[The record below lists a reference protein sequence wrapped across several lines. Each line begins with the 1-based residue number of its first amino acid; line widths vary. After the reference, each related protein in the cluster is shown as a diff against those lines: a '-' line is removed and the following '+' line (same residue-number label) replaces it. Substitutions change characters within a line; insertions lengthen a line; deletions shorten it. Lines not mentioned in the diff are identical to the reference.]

1 MAESYYEYM
10 TSDDW
15 ACVSSNETKIINHI
29 KKMKAQYPNDVTIQH
44 YPEKNSGV
52 IVARVPR
59 SWIKKPSPPRKQ
71 KPMSPEELEAVH
83 ERLKTAR
90 IQSKN
95 QARIDEDDE
104 DE

>member
-1 MAESYYEYM
+1 M
-10 TSDDW
+10 TLLF
-15 ACVSSNETKIINHI
+15 NTTPKR
-29 KKMKAQYPNDVTIQH
+29 IQ
-44 YPEKNSGV
+44 GV
-52 IVARVPR
+52 IVACVPR

-71 KPMSPEELEAVH
+71 KPMSPEELEAVR

>member
-71 KPMSPEELEAVH
+71 KPMTPEELE
-83 ERLKTAR
+83 TAR

>member
-1 MAESYYEYM
+1 
-10 TSDDW
+10 
-15 ACVSSNETKIINHI
+15 
-29 KKMKAQYPNDVTIQH
+29 
-44 YPEKNSGV
+44 
-52 IVARVPR
+52 
-59 SWIKKPSPPRKQ
+59 
-71 KPMSPEELEAVH
+71 MSPEELEAVR